1 MTAARASGGA
11 GEVFLQ
17 ALALGLTS
25 FGGPIAH
32 IGYFE
37 RTYVRRLGWLDHAAF
52 ARLLALVQILP
63 GPASSQLGFLIG
75 YLRAG
80 LAGALAAWFGFTLPS
95 ALLLYAF
102 ARIVP
107 SSPGPLAAGA
117 LHGLKLAA
125 VAIVAQAVVAMARRL
140 RGALEVAIAIC
151 VAAVLI
157 AFEGAWVGVAMI
169 AVGAVVGALVCRDAK
184 PIALDFDRSIG
195 RRGAA
200 VALLAFVVLAIALGI
215 AALVAPQGRLALA
228 AAFFRAGALVF
239 GGGHVVLP
247 LLHDAL
253 VPAWMS
259 DDAFLSGYGAAQAVP
274 GPLFAVAAYYGAIAH
289 APGGGAGTAALT
301 LVALFAPG
309 LLLALSG
316 LSVLDAIARLPRAAG
331 AMAGVNAAVVGL
343 LAAAWYAPVFT
354 TSVRDVGDAAITLI
368 AFVLLERVRAPP
380 LAVVALAVAC
390 AVARS
395 ALA

>member
-1 MTAARASGGA
+1 VNTAVKEEVGALSAPRRGPMRPRRLVSARANRSKRLASLAFRSVDIALLAVVTIGMAARMSGP
-11 GEVFLQ
+11 V
-17 ALALGLTS
+17 LALGV
-25 FGGPIAH
+25 G
-32 IGYFE
+32 E
-37 RTYVRRLGWLDHAAF
+37 V
-52 ARLLALVQILP
+52 
-63 GPASSQLGFLIG
+63 
-75 YLRAG
+75 
-80 LAGALAAWFGFTLPS
+80 
-95 ALLLYAF
+95 
-102 ARIVP
+102 VP
-107 SSPGPLAAGA
+107 S
-117 LHGLKLAA
+117 
-125 VAIVAQAVVAMARRL
+125 
-140 RGALEVAIAIC
+140 
-151 VAAVLI
+151 
-157 AFEGAWVGVAMI
+157 
-169 AVGAVVGALVCRDAK
+169 VVGALVCRDAK

-368 AFVLLERVRAPP
+368 AFVLLERVRVPP

>member
-1 MTAARASGGA
+1 
-11 GEVFLQ
+11 
-17 ALALGLTS
+17 
-25 FGGPIAH
+25 
-32 IGYFE
+32 
-37 RTYVRRLGWLDHAAF
+37 
-52 ARLLALVQILP
+52 
-63 GPASSQLGFLIG
+63 
-75 YLRAG
+75 
-80 LAGALAAWFGFTLPS
+80 
-95 ALLLYAF
+95 
-102 ARIVP
+102 
-107 SSPGPLAAGA
+107 
-117 LHGLKLAA
+117 
-125 VAIVAQAVVAMARRL
+125 
-140 RGALEVAIAIC
+140 VAIAIC